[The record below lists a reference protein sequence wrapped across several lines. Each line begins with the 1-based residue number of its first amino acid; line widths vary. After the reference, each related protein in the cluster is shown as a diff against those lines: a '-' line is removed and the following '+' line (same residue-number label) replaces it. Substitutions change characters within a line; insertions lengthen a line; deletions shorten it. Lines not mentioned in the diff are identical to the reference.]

1 MDTAHLASKLP
12 THLQAYQPTNLLT
25 YQPTNLPS
33 YQPTNFSRVEQ
44 FLKLPKHPTNLQA
57 YQPFDLP
64 TSQLTNLPTYQPN
77 NLPTYPNNLTT
88 YQLGLGWT
96 VLKKCE
102 IILQTYWPTNWDWVI
117 QFLKSAK
124 EALKSGRQVEMT
136 TCPLRKFI
144 RIAHSLNL
152 KAFVD
157 TPYDTL
163 KIRRLETYLT
173 S

>member
-12 THLQAYQPTNLLT
+12 THLQAYQPTKLPNYQLT
-25 YQPTNLPS
+25 IIPN

-64 TSQLTNLPTYQPN
+64 TSQLT

>member
-1 MDTAHLASKLP
+1 MP
-12 THLQAYQPTNLLT
+12 N
-25 YQPTNLPS
+25 
-33 YQPTNFSRVEQ
+33 
-44 FLKLPKHPTNLQA
+44 HPTNLQV
-57 YQPFDLP
+57 YQPSDLP
-64 TSQLTNLPTYQPN
+64 TSQPNLPTYQNN
-77 NLPTYPNNLTT
+77 NLPTGV
-88 YQLGLGWT
+88 GLDSFE
-96 VLKKCE
+96 KCE
-102 IILQTYWPTNWDWVI
+102 IILPTYWPTNWDWVI